1 MLPGTAT
8 LERKYKGARPGALE
22 LRDDL
27 NGDILRAFVRN
38 GIGAM
43 PSFRK
48 AELSDADVDA
58 IAGYIKATAKLSAK
72 K

>member
-1 MLPGTAT
+1 MLPGPAA
-8 LERKYKGARPGALE
+8 LAARYQGALPGALE

-27 NGDILRAFVRN
+27 DAEALRLFVRH

-48 AELSDADVDA
+48 AELSDADIEA
-58 IAGYIKATAKLSAK
+58 IAAYLAATARASTTE
-72 K
+72 